1 MKKDYD
7 VLEELLDVI
16 EQLGQRSG
24 NDPGRGQ
31 PPSCGQVRK
40 DLDQYRDDCE
50 HNRLKDRVRRRRSGE
65 LLRRIVSID
74 PKIWK
79 G

>member
-1 MKKDYD
+1 MKQDYD
-7 VLEELLDVI
+7 VLEELLDIV

-24 NDPGRGQ
+24 SDPGRGQ
-31 PPSCGQVRK
+31 APSYVKLRK
-40 DLDQYRDDCE
+40 DLDEYRDDCE
-50 HNRLKDRVRRRRSGE
+50 RDRSKVRARRRRSGE

-74 PKIWK
+74 PKVWM

>member
-1 MKKDYD
+1 MKQDYE
-7 VLEELLDVI
+7 VLEELLDIV

-24 NDPGRGQ
+24 SDPGRGHV
-31 PPSCGQVRK
+31 PSYAKLRK

-50 HNRLKDRVRRRRSGE
+50 RDQLKGQVRRRRSGN

-74 PKIWK
+74 PKVWK